1 MSRVLPGGCICR
13 HEPSSPAPGKEA
25 APGWLWVRVLLAY
38 QTQGQGTQGHQKM
51 GQQPIQP
58 PHAFTEA
65 LKPSPSSL
73 NRDSCSPMSPTTR
86 TDGGFLPNCCDQFFF
101 FFFPLNFFYIP
112 TILSLYLFLLS
123 FLPLGPEQAIE
134 PGLKMP
140 QKNSSLDMAKVLVSS
155 ETKQKAKMK

>member
-1 MSRVLPGGCICR
+1 MSRVLHGGCICR

-101 FFFPLNFFYIP
+101 FFSPQ
-112 TILSLYLFLLS
+112 FLLHPNNS
-123 FLPLGPEQAIE
+123 FPVFISTQLSTSGTRASHRTWI
-134 PGLKMP
+134 
-140 QKNSSLDMAKVLVSS
+140 KNATEEFKP
-155 ETKQKAKMK
+155 